1 MATTRKMQQIVLRNM
16 LIYFLVYIHIE
27 RSMGFSSPL
36 RTKHLEQQQ
45 LEATTAAS
53 TQQTTEKQFGKQTNT
68 SKIIISSPFVV
79 LFVADALVR
88 EFKKKLVQHSPKYL
102 ISPKEHHSNHETDDD
117 DDDEDGDD
125 SEEPCMEVI
134 NRNAII
140 KQSISEW
147 HSILS
152 FFRTFTVTYISFLI
166 SQWEYASA
174 LKL

>member
-68 SKIIISSPFVV
+68 SKIIISNPFVV
-79 LFVADALVR
+79 CCRCPGQRVQEEVGPALA
-88 EFKKKLVQHSPKYL
+88 
-102 ISPKEHHSNHETDDD
+102 
-117 DDDEDGDD
+117 
-125 SEEPCMEVI
+125 EVP
-134 NRNAII
+134 N
-140 KQSISEW
+140 
-147 HSILS
+147 
-152 FFRTFTVTYISFLI
+152 FTEGTP
-166 SQWEYASA
+166 QQPRDRR
-174 LKL
+174 